1 MVSLDAKIVMV
12 ARAAPGIGATLS
24 QALSA
29 IGARAIDVPNWRLL
43 TSQREPDRRSNLSQ
57 GQRLLW
63 PKCVH

>member
-29 IGARAIDVPNWRLL
+29 IGARAIDV
-43 TSQREPDRRSNLSQ
+43 TSLVPELAV
-57 GQRLLW
+57 
-63 PKCVH
+63 C